1 MARLIVDRVTK
12 TFGAFHA
19 LDEVSL
25 DVSDGE
31 FVAILGPSGCGKTTL
46 LRQIAGFDKL
56 DAAGI
61 VIGETIVSSVTQHV
75 PPERRRIGIVFQSY
89 ALWPHMTVAENVAY
103 GLTVA
108 GVRDPERARRVEAAL
123 ALVEL
128 EGYAERRPSMLSG
141 GQRQRVALARCLVTE
156 PSLVLLDEPLAN
168 LDVHLRASMEEEF
181 ARFHARTGTTMVYI
195 THDQA
200 EAMALADRIAVMDSG
215 RLLQV
220 ATPSQLYREPAD
232 ATVAAFIGEG
242 IVVPAEVVDVDSNG
256 RCRVDLFGLS
266 VSMRCASA
274 QRPTRTA
281 RACLRAGNLAIV
293 GADASGIGARV
304 VRAVYQGGHFR
315 IEAQL
320 DHADGVLV
328 HMAVAE
334 PCQLAPGS
342 AIRIGIDDGWILPE
356 TGGIVDSIAPKSADS
371 RRFDGGTVATGADG

>member
-12 TFGAFHA
+12 TFGAFRA

-25 DVSDGE
+25 DVRDGE
-31 FVAILGPSGCGKTTL
+31 FMAILGPSGCGKTTL

-56 DAAGI
+56 DGGRI
-61 VIGETIVSSVTQHV
+61 VIGETVVSAGTQHV

-128 EGYAERRPSMLSG
+128 EGYAARRPSMLSG

-168 LDVHLRASMEEEF
+168 LDVHLRAAMEDEF

-242 IVVPAEVVDVDSNG
+242 IVVPAKVVDVDGSG
-256 RCRVDLFGLS
+256 GCRVDLFGLS
-266 VSMRCASA
+266 IGMRCPLT
-274 QRPTRTA
+274 QTPTRAA
-281 RACLRAGNLAIV
+281 RVCLRAANLAIV
-293 GADASGIGARV
+293 GAGATGIGARV

-342 AIRIGIDDGWILPE
+342 AIRIGIGDGWVLPE
-356 TGGIVDSIAPKSADS
+356 SGEIVDSIAPKSADGP
-371 RRFDGGTVATGADG
+371 RPDGGAGASSADG